1 MTVTRLARAAAIVA
15 IFGLVSRLLGF
26 AREIVLAA
34 SFGATGATDAF
45 VNSLL
50 IVNSIAAILLYTLV
64 TLIIP
69 VFQRE
74 RADRGTESAWRLVSA
89 LAVWTGLFLVVLSTI
104 VAIWPEAFAA
114 LFQLDPSREAQTAEL
129 IRIMAPA
136 LALQGFSAIFTAM
149 LQIHGRFAGPAAVG
163 VAFNFGIIVGVIIG
177 RGSIGIEA
185 AGWGVVVGATLQV
198 LLQLPQFWRL
208 LREARARPALT
219 HPGLG
224 AVGLLALPVVGA
236 SILQQINSFTDKL
249 FASSLEAGR
258 VSALSF
264 ANALGQAPR
273 VALLLPLLTP
283 LFPLIARLISEGRE
297 REALGAF
304 RRVAGLLALVSIPM
318 MVFLAIYAQETAQ
331 LAFGRGKCGPGCVD
345 QISAPLAFY
354 ALCLWPAFTG
364 ALLNRTLS
372 AANKQRD
379 ILWTTIVTVV
389 LTIGFDLIL
398 LGPDGAVGTRPGL
411 DHRRLHQ
418 RRHDALLPAPALP
431 VAVAHRAGAA
441 RRADADRGRRGG
453 GDGPGAQHRSANGRS
468 DLRRD
473 DHPPVHQGR
482 DQRRRLRARG
492 PRPRPRRARGGPS
505 RPAGPCG
512 ARQTRSLGWPECRP
526 LS

>member
-1 MTVTRLARAAAIVA
+1 MSVGRLARAAAIVA
-15 IFGLVSRLLGF
+15 IFGFVSRLLGF

-34 SFGATGATDAF
+34 SFGASGATDAF

-74 RADRGTESAWRLVSA
+74 RADRGEQSAWRLVSA
-89 LAVWTGLFLVVLSTI
+89 LAVWTGVFLIVLSTV
-104 VAIWPEAFAA
+104 VAVWPEAFAA
-114 LFQLDPSREAQTAEL
+114 LFQLDASREAQTAEL

-163 VAFNFGIIVGVIIG
+163 VAFNLGIIVGVIAG

-185 AGWGVVVGATLQV
+185 AGWGVVIGAALQV

-224 AVGLLALPVVGA
+224 AVGLLAIPVVGA
-236 SILQQINSFTDKL
+236 SVLQQINSFTDKL

-283 LFPLIARLISEGRE
+283 LFPLIARLISDGRE
-297 REALGAF
+297 NEALNAF
-304 RRVAGLLALVSIPM
+304 RRVTGLLSLVSIPM

-331 LAFGRGKCGPGCVD
+331 LAFGRGKCGQGCVD
-345 QISAPLAFY
+345 QISAPLSFY
-354 ALCLWPAFTG
+354 AFCLWPAFIA

-372 AANKQRD
+372 AANQQRD

-389 LTIGFDLIL
+389 LTIGFDIIL
-398 LGPDGAVGTRPGL
+398 LGPMEQSGL
-411 DHRRLHQ
+411 ALASTIGVYTNALTLMLCLRLHFRSLSLTALG
-418 RRHDALLPAPALP
+418 RRQVRMLA
-431 VAVAHRAGAA
+431 AGAA
-441 RRADADRGRRGG
+441 AAVTALLLNIPFPTDDLSSHAVVVPLALKVVAALAVYVILARALAADELSEGRRA
-453 GDGPGAQHRSANGRS
+453 
-468 DLRRD
+468 
-473 DHPPVHQGR
+473 
-482 DQRRRLRARG
+482 LRALV
-492 PRPRPRRARGGPS
+492 ARD
-505 RPAGPCG
+505 RPA
-512 ARQTRSLGWPECRP
+512 R
-526 LS
+526 

>member
-1 MTVTRLARAAAIVA
+1 MSVGRLARAAAIVA
-15 IFGLVSRLLGF
+15 IFGFVSRLLGF

-34 SFGATGATDAF
+34 SFGASGATDAF

-74 RADRGTESAWRLVSA
+74 RADRGEQSAWRLVSA
-89 LAVWTGLFLVVLSTI
+89 LAVWTGVFLVALSTV
-104 VAIWPEAFAA
+104 VAVWPEAFAA
-114 LFQLDPSREAQTAEL
+114 LFQLDPTREAKTAEL

-163 VAFNFGIIVGVIIG
+163 VAFNFGIILGVIAG

-185 AGWGVVVGATLQV
+185 AGWGVVIGAALQV

-224 AVGLLALPVVGA
+224 AVGLLAIPVIGA
-236 SILQQINSFTDKL
+236 SVLQQINNFTDKL

-283 LFPLIARLISEGRE
+283 LFPLIARLISDGRE
-297 REALGAF
+297 NEALNAF
-304 RRVAGLLALVSIPM
+304 RRVAGLLTLMSIPM
-318 MVFLAIYAQETAQ
+318 LVFLSIYSQETAQ
-331 LAFGRGKCGPGCVD
+331 LAFGRGKCGQGCVD

-354 ALCLWPAFTG
+354 ALSMWPAFVG

-372 AANKQRD
+372 AANRQRD
-379 ILWTTIVTVV
+379 ILWTTISTVV
-389 LTIGFDLIL
+389 ITIGFDLVL
-398 LGPDGAVGTRPGL
+398 LGPMEQSGL
-411 DHRRLHQ
+411 ALASTIGVYANATALLLCLRLHFPSLSIAALG
-418 RRHDALLPAPALP
+418 RRQARVLI
-431 VAVAHRAGAA
+431 AGAA
-441 RRADADRGRRGG
+441 SAVTAVVLNLAWPTEGLSSRGMIIPLAIKVLAALAVYVVVARAIASDELAEGRRVVR
-453 GDGPGAQHRSANGRS
+453 ALVA
-468 DLRRD
+468 RD
-473 DHPPVHQGR
+473 
-482 DQRRRLRARG
+482 
-492 PRPRPRRARGGPS
+492 
-505 RPAGPCG
+505 RPA
-512 ARQTRSLGWPECRP
+512 R
-526 LS
+526 

>member
-34 SFGATGATDAF
+34 SFGATGATDAY

-50 IVNSIAAILLYTLV
+50 IVNAVAAILLYTLV

-74 RADRGTESAWRLVSA
+74 RARNGSESAWRLVTA
-89 LAVWTGLFLVVLSTI
+89 LAVWVGILLIGLSSV

-114 LFQLDPSREAQTAEL
+114 LFHLDPTREAQTAEL

-163 VAFNFGIIVGVIIG
+163 VAFNFGIIVGVLVG
-177 RGSIGIEA
+177 RSSIGIEA
-185 AGWGVVVGATLQV
+185 AAWGVVIGALLQV

-208 LREARARPALT
+208 LRESGSTRPVFS

-224 AVGLLALPVVGA
+224 AVALLAVPVVGA
-236 SILQQINSFTDKL
+236 SVLQQINSFTDKL
-249 FASSLEAGR
+249 FASSLQPGR

-283 LFPLIARLISEGRE
+283 LFPLIARLISEGRDG
-297 REALGAF
+297 EALGAF
-304 RRVAGLLALVSIPM
+304 KRVAGLLALVSIPM
-318 MVFLAIYAQETAQ
+318 MIYLSVYSQEISQ

-345 QISAPLAFY
+345 QISAPLTFY
-354 ALCLWPAFTG
+354 ALCMWPAFTA

-379 ILWTTIVTVV
+379 ILWTTIITVV
-389 LTIGFDLIL
+389 LTIAFDIIL
-398 LGPDGAVGTRPGL
+398 LGPMEQSGL
-411 DHRRLHQ
+411 ALASTIGVYTNAITMLWCL
-418 RRHDALLPAPALP
+418 RRHFPELSVTDLGRRDVRML
-431 VAVAHRAGAA
+431 VAGAA
-441 RRADADRGRRGG
+441 AAVTALALNIVLPTDDLSNVSMILPLSIKVLLSGAVYVVLARLLAAPELSEGRRAV
-453 GDGPGAQHRSANGRS
+453 GA
-468 DLRRD
+468 L
-473 DHPPVHQGR
+473 V
-482 DQRRRLRARG
+482 ARKKT
-492 PRPRPRRARGGPS
+492 AR
-505 RPAGPCG
+505 
-512 ARQTRSLGWPECRP
+512 
-526 LS
+526 